1 MTKQDADK
9 TEKKATKIDKKQLI
23 VGGIILLVA
32 ILILLFSF
40 KDMKSGS
47 TKAADSSSN
56 ATAPIANMIANTI
69 AQDAAQV
76 VAENTPQVDASQFK
90 TVIVMIDTTTE
101 KDVEYTIQYT
111 TDEKEDFNDDQSVK
125 FIAKQGRNQYN
136 IALPV
141 RSIARFQMKFNADM
155 GRLILDGIS
164 LAGSQVADMN
174 DFTQYEMF
182 SLNRIYLTEEGELSF
197 EPNSANAFIRYR
209 PKLDVADEVVA
220 ETAEENTE
228 APANQEAE
236 TVTEENSATEAT
248 SENATEE
255 APATENASETV
266 TTEEAPAEAKSAE

>member
-9 TEKKATKIDKKQLI
+9 TEKKAAKIDKKQLI

-76 VAENTPQVDASQFK
+76 VAENTPQAASSQFK

-228 APANQEAE
+228 APANQETE